1 MKKIRTV
8 VLKVLTACGAF
19 APARVN
25 RSLVV
30 CCLLLFGFQTMAAAS
45 PSEVRLDDIQLS
57 AQVGKSEEIGGQYG
71 VFLSTS
77 IRVDE
82 EIPDDRMYVFIWH
95 FSNHQGFEPNSHT
108 LLLLD
113 LFPFHY
119 GEGRVVDEHGSAVLH
134 ASHVIGDY
142 LLPGLTYYAKAHVVA
157 VHKNDFDQDTQTFR
171 ASSSSDYSDEV
182 SFILPSPIAL
192 RRDMSYFLIDNYYRS
207 SDDEYALVEENE
219 ELILYLQVTTE
230 PTYRWFGEGDAFV
243 DFNLGPPTPRPVP
256 EIGDV
261 VIFAQDLYHPQFMRN
276 PVEVTAID
284 DTSTGMLRLIVKQL
298 PRYQV
303 IDDDFVFQLKIDTA
317 TGHAEMGFSNDTD
330 GKDEEEQPVNDES
343 GLSPTDGRFIAYD
356 NGTVLDTRTNL
367 MWAAKDNGADINWA
381 DARSY
386 SENYRAGGYTDWRM
400 PTRDE
405 LEGLYDRQSPRPA
418 PCNPGHNIHVVTDLI
433 DITCFSPWASEVSG
447 TRAGIYNF
455 AFGGGHWHS
464 QTASGFT
471 RALPV
476 RSGK

>member
-1 MKKIRTV
+1 MKIIRTV

-30 CCLLLFGFQTMAAAS
+30 CFLLLFGFQTMAAAS
-45 PSEVRLDDIQLS
+45 PSEVRLDDMQLS

-71 VFLSTS
+71 VFFRTS

-82 EIPDDRMYVFIWH
+82 DIPDDRMYVFIWH

-113 LFPFHY
+113 LFPFSY
-119 GEGRVVDEHGSAVLH
+119 GEGGVVDEDGSAVLH
-134 ASHVIGDY
+134 ASHVIGDD

-157 VHKNDFDQDTQTFR
+157 INKNDFDPDTQSFR
-171 ASSSSDYSDEV
+171 TSHSSAYSDEV
-182 SFILPSPIAL
+182 TFSLPSPLLL
-192 RRDMSYFLIDNYYRS
+192 RKDKSYFLIDSYYS
-207 SDDEYALVEENE
+207 STDDEYALVEENG
-219 ELILYLQVTTE
+219 ELILYLQATTD
-230 PTYRWFGEGDAFV
+230 PIPRWFGEGDAFV
-243 DFNLGPPTPRPVP
+243 DFHLGPPTPRPVP

-261 VIFAQDLYHPQFMRN
+261 VIFEQDLYHPQFMRN

-284 DTSTGMLRLIVKQL
+284 DTSPGTLRLIVKQL

-303 IDDDFVFQLKIDTA
+303 IDDDVDFKLKIDTA
-317 TGHAEMGFSNDTD
+317 TGHAEMGFSTDTES
-330 GKDEEEQPVNDES
+330 KVEEEKPVSGES

-367 MWAAKDNGADINWA
+367 MWAAKDNGADISWA

-386 SENYRAGGYTDWRM
+386 CENYRAGGYTDWRM

-405 LEGLYDRQSPRPA
+405 LAGLYDSQSPRPA

-447 TRAGIYNF
+447 TRAGIHNF

-476 RSGK
+476 RSSK

>member
-1 MKKIRTV
+1 MKIIRTV

-57 AQVGKSEEIGGQYG
+57 AQVGKSDEIGGQYG
-71 VFLSTS
+71 VFLRTS

-95 FSNHQGFEPNSHT
+95 FSNHQGFEPSSHT
-108 LLLLD
+108 PLLLD
-113 LFPFHY
+113 PFPFIY
-119 GEGRVVDEHGSAVLH
+119 GEGSVADEGGDKILL
-134 ASHVIGDY
+134 ASHIVADN

-157 VHKNDFDQDTQTFR
+157 VHKNDFDPDTQTFR
-171 ASSSSDYSDEV
+171 ASFTSGYSDEV

-192 RRDMSYFLIDNYYRS
+192 RRDMSCFLIDNYYS
-207 SDDEYALVEENE
+207 STDDEYALVEENG

-230 PTYRWFGEGDAFV
+230 PVYRLMGDAFV
-243 DFNLGPPTPRPVP
+243 EFNLGPPTPRPVP

-284 DTSTGMLRLIVKQL
+284 DTSPGTLRLIVKQL

-303 IDDDFVFQLKIDTA
+303 IDDDFDFQMKIDTA
-317 TGHAEMGFSNDTD
+317 TGRAEMGFSPDTD
-330 GKDEEEQPVNDES
+330 GKDEE
-343 GLSPTDGRFIAYD
+343 
-356 NGTVLDTRTNL
+356 
-367 MWAAKDNGADINWA
+367 
-381 DARSY
+381 
-386 SENYRAGGYTDWRM
+386 
-400 PTRDE
+400 
-405 LEGLYDRQSPRPA
+405 
-418 PCNPGHNIHVVTDLI
+418 
-433 DITCFSPWASEVSG
+433 
-447 TRAGIYNF
+447 
-455 AFGGGHWHS
+455 
-464 QTASGFT
+464 
-471 RALPV
+471 
-476 RSGK
+476 